1 MASLLEVANVPRQ
14 IEVHGIKVDVTGISG
29 EGVASI
35 MARFPE
41 VGKMFSGVMPD
52 SKALMTM
59 APEALAA
66 FIAAGTGHPG
76 DKEHEK
82 AAAVLDVSSQ
92 LDLVD
97 EIMRLT
103 FPRGIRPF
111 VEKLEALGL
120 LVQLETPSAPPAPD
134 TSKSSSPQGTQ
145 TP

>member
-1 MASLLEVANVPRQ
+1 MASLLDILNVPRQ
-14 IEVHGIKVDVTGISG
+14 ITVLGVKVDVTGISA

-52 SKALMTM
+52 SKKLMTM
-59 APEALAA
+59 APPALAA

-76 DKEHEK
+76 DEKHEK
-82 AAAVLDVSSQ
+82 VASKLDVSSQ

-103 FPRGIRPF
+103 FPRGIGPF
-111 VEKLEALGL
+111 VAKLEALGL
-120 LVQLETPSAPPAPD
+120 LAQVEIPSVPSSPD
-134 TSKSSSPQGTQ
+134 TSKSS
-145 TP
+145 TPPVT